1 MARLIVKSPYI
12 QGKGAGGYLKYI
24 GTRDGVELLPSG
36 YMAYMA
42 ERPRSHG
49 LFGDEDSVDMNA
61 VMEELNNYPGNIWT
75 HIISLKREDAE
86 RLGYDRAP
94 QWCNFLRTHRNDIA
108 AAMHIPPND
117 FRWYAAFHNEGAHP
131 HVHMMAWSTKPRQAY
146 LNKDGIRKIKSELTN
161 DIFHMEMLHVYEQK
175 SSSRDE
181 LVRQARKAMREL
193 TGQMQNSICDLP
205 EAEQLI
211 MRLVAQLET
220 AKGKKSYG
228 YLPKSAKKT
237 VDEIVDQM
245 ERLPV
250 VGECYETWWT
260 LQCRVDDY
268 YAERERQRPPL
279 SKQKEFR
286 QIKNAVIREAENFRL
301 GLVTFED
308 SGITMEDEPEE
319 TAGMSYDFWV
329 LRDIVQN
336 DDLPMAERD
345 ESVAQLQ
352 RLAEDG
358 EAHAQYLMGKLWRD
372 GPLLIPDI
380 QKAKYW
386 FTQAANIGLPEAQYA
401 LGKLLLSDDPE
412 ARDPDEGIRW
422 LKQAAQNG
430 SHYAA
435 YRLGKL
441 YLRGEQVPKD
451 VPRALEYLAASAE
464 QGNQY
469 AQYALGKLYL
479 MGDEVKQD
487 REQAY
492 RWFCEAAA
500 QGNEYAQFF
509 LDRFDEIHR
518 PNVLLAATK
527 LLHHMGQIF
536 RENSVPPA
544 APVGQQMDRKL
555 RRKIQEKKIAM
566 GHKPDDH
573 EEQQHGGWNMTMGGM

>member
-42 ERPRSHG
+42 ERPWSHG
-49 LFGDEDSVDMNA
+49 LFGDEEIVDMNA
-61 VMEELNNYPGNIWT
+61 AMEELNNYPGNIWT

-86 RLGYDRAP
+86 RLGYDHAL
-94 QWCNFLRTHRNDIA
+94 QWCNLLRTHRNDIA
-108 AAMHIPPND
+108 AAMHIPPKD
-117 FRWYAAFHNEGAHP
+117 FRWYAAVHNEGAHP
-131 HVHMMAWSTKPRQAY
+131 HVHMMAWSMKPGQAY

-161 DIFHMEMLHVYEQK
+161 DIFHMEMLHLYEQK
-175 SSSRDE
+175 SVSQDE
-181 LVRQARKAMREL
+181 LVHQARKTMREL
-193 TGQMQNSICDLP
+193 TRQMQNSICDLP
-205 EAEQLI
+205 DVE
-211 MRLVAQLET
+211 RLMQELAAQLET
-220 AKGKKSYG
+220 VKGKKSYG
-228 YLPKSAKKT
+228 YLLKSIKKT

-250 VGECYETWWT
+250 VNDCYEAWWT
-260 LQCRVDDY
+260 LQCQVDDY

-279 SKQKEFR
+279 SQQKEFR
-286 QIKNAVIREAENFRL
+286 QIKNAVIREAERIRL
-301 GLVTFED
+301 GAITFED
-308 SGITMEDEPEE
+308 GSIATEDEPEPSE
-319 TAGMSYDFWV
+319 GMSYDFWA
-329 LRDIVQN
+329 LRDVVQN

-358 EAHAQYLMGKLWRD
+358 DSHAQYLMGKLWRD

-386 FTQAANIGLPEAQYA
+386 FTQAANIGLPEAQYD
-401 LGKLLLSDDPE
+401 LGKLLLSNDPE
-412 ARDPDEGIRW
+412 VRDPDEGIRW
-422 LKQAAQNG
+422 LKQAAQSGNQ
-430 SHYAA
+430 YAA
-435 YRLGKL
+435 YRLGKM
-441 YLRGEQVPKD
+441 YLQGGQVPKD
-451 VPRALEYLAASAE
+451 VPRALEYLTASAE
-464 QGNQY
+464 QRNQY
-469 AQYALGKLYL
+469 AQYILGKLYL
-479 MGDEVKQD
+479 MGKDVKQD

-492 RWFCEAAA
+492 GWLCEAAA
-500 QGNEYAQFF
+500 QGNAYAQFF
-509 LDRFDEIHR
+509 LERFDEIRR

-544 APVGQQMDRKL
+544 TPVGQRMDRKL
-555 RRKIQEKKIAM
+555 RRRIREKKIAM

-573 EEQQHGGWNMTMGGM
+573 EEPVQSGPTMSM